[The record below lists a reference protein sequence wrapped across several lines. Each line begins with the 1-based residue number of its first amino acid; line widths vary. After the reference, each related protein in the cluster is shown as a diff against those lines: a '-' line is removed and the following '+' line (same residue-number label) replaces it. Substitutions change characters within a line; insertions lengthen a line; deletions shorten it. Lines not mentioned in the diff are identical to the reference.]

1 MFFKPESE
9 TTNRLAVINREKLQ
23 VEDLY
28 DIEGSLHCNRTTTHL
43 INVDVWVHCIVI

>member
-1 MFFKPESE
+1 MLFFKPESE

-28 DIEGSLHCNRTTTHL
+28 EIEGVFISFYHSYHL
-43 INVDVWVHCIVI
+43 KVY